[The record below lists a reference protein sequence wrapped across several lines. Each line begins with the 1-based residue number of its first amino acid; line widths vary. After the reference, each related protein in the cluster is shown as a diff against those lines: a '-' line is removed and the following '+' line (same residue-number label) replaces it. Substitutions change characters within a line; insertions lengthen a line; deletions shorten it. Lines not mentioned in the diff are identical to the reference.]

1 MKKRLPLLLVLL
13 AGVFLWRGG
22 FGLLPIEREITW
34 RLWGDFASIRRVEV
48 QLYDGE
54 ELLKREQ
61 LELPN
66 GAGFEP
72 TSRVPLKKG
81 TYRGLVMVW
90 RADGGAPEV
99 HDERVQID
107 ASSPVVTVP

>member
-1 MKKRLPLLLVLL
+1 MKKRLPLVLVALL
-13 AGVFLWRGG
+13 GVFFWRGG
-22 FGLLPIEREITW
+22 FGLLPVERQITW
-34 RLWGDFASIRRVEV
+34 KLWGDFGSIRRVEV

-61 LELPN
+61 LELPG

-72 TSRVPLKKG
+72 TSKLPLRKG

-90 RADGGAPEV
+90 RADAGSPEV
-99 HDERVQID
+99 REEQLQVD
-107 ASSPVVTVP
+107 AETAVLTVP

>member
-1 MKKRLPLLLVLL
+1 MKKRLPLVLVAL

-22 FGLLPIEREITW
+22 FGLLPVERTITW
-34 RLWGDFASIRRVEV
+34 KLWGDFATIRRVEV

-61 LELPN
+61 HELPS

-72 TSRVPLKKG
+72 TSRLSLRKG
-81 TYRGLVMVW
+81 DYRGLVMVW
-90 RADGGAPEV
+90 RVDAGAPEV
-99 HDERVQID
+99 HEEKVPVDEGSTVL
-107 ASSPVVTVP
+107 TVP